1 MDSDGEYAHLCWK
14 AEVVEQPPALL
25 VKLKDTLSVV
35 LSDGWSLIGLLSVIC
50 CWLTS
55 CFARLRLRRKNMHP
69 EKAFY
74 PIAETQT
81 GFFWLPKT
89 RAFPG
94 MILFFDFGFGFQIAG
109 ARRPC

>member
-55 CFARLRLRRKNMHP
+55 CFARLSLRRKNLLS

-74 PIAETQT
+74 PIADSRNTNR
-81 GFFWLPKT
+81 FFLVAENSRFSWN
-89 RAFPG
+89 
-94 MILFFDFGFGFQIAG
+94 DFVF
-109 ARRPC
+109 